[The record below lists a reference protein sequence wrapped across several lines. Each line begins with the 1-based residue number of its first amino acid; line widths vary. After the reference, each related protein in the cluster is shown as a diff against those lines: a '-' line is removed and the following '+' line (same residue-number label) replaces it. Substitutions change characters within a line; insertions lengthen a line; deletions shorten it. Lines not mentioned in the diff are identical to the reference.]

1 MIDAAAWLGAELCV
15 HTKKGDVLTGTLLAM
30 EQNGSMILFHVSQQ
44 VNTHG
49 NADLEEILP
58 IKRPSIY
65 INRSDIERILAPAL
79 PGEVSRSN
87 ENVIM

>member
-1 MIDAAAWLGAELCV
+1 MIDAAAWLGMELCV
-15 HTKKGDVLTGTLLAM
+15 HTKRGCADWNPLGDGAKW
-30 EQNGSMILFHVSQQ
+30 IDDPFHVSQQ

>member
-1 MIDAAAWLGAELCV
+1 MAWDGALRSY
-15 HTKKGDVLTGTLLAM
+15 KKGDVLTGTLLAM